1 MITDD
6 DEDDDYDNDDN
17 LDDDDDNKNNLSTG
31 PRYLN
36 EGGCMMEELANP
48 FAIEIGYTQNRIAKS
63 FWNFGFPDIYWDN
76 NVGKNTMGRTPEEN
90 RQFNFI

>member
-1 MITDD
+1 
-6 DEDDDYDNDDN
+6 
-17 LDDDDDNKNNLSTG
+17 
-31 PRYLN
+31 
-36 EGGCMMEELANP
+36 MMEELANP